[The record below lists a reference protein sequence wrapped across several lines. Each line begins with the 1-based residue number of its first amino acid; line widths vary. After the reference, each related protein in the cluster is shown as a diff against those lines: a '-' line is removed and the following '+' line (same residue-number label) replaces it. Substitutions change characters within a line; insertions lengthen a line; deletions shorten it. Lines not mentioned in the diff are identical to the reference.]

1 LTNLSLQRNRQ
12 PILFNSSSI
21 TANVTTTTLI
31 YVGLVLTTL
40 VGVVGAVVPVMPG
53 PLLILGAS
61 IGAGFLYQWDNVT
74 ITLVVSSVVLVMCF
88 AIEQLSGIWGAQ
100 KAGASHWG
108 QIGSIVGLV
117 LGFIGLLPALPVG
130 GPLVGLFFGPF
141 IGAVVGEL
149 LYPRQVPIGERFSIS
164 VKAGVGIVLGSV
176 IGLIM
181 QGVLSLFAAI
191 VFISTTWH
199 LGMGIS

>member
-1 LTNLSLQRNRQ
+1 M
-12 PILFNSSSI
+12 
-21 TANVTTTTLI
+21 
-31 YVGLVLTTL
+31 TL
-40 VGVVGAVVPVMPG
+40 VGVVGSVVPVMPG

-61 IGAGFLYQWDNVT
+61 IISGFLYDWNQVT
-74 ITLVVSSVVLVMCF
+74 VTLVVSSVVFVMCF

-108 QIGSIVGLV
+108 QIGSIFGLF
-117 LGFIGLLPALPVG
+117 LGFFGLLPALPIG

-149 LYPRQVPIGERFSIS
+149 LYPRQVPMVDRLRIS

-176 IGLIM
+176 IGLII
-181 QGVLSLFAAI
+181 QGLLSLFAAI
-191 VFISTTWH
+191 VFATTTWN
-199 LGMGIS
+199 LGFGIG

>member
-1 LTNLSLQRNRQ
+1 M
-12 PILFNSSSI
+12 
-21 TANVTTTTLI
+21 TTTTLI
-31 YVGLVLTTL
+31 YIALLLLTC
-40 VGVVGAVVPVMPG
+40 VGVIGSVVPVMPG
-53 PLLILGAS
+53 PILILGAS
-61 IGAGFLYQWDNVT
+61 IGAGWLYHWDNVT
-74 ITLVVSSVVLVMCF
+74 VSLIVSSVVLVMCF

-108 QIGSIVGLV
+108 QIGSIVGLL

-149 LYPRQVPIGERFSIS
+149 CYPRQVAIGERVSIS

-176 IGLIM
+176 IGLVI
-181 QGVLSLFAAI
+181 QGLLSLFAAI
-191 VFISTTWH
+191 VFATTTWQ
-199 LGMGIS
+199 LGFGNIG

>member
-1 LTNLSLQRNRQ
+1 M
-12 PILFNSSSI
+12 
-21 TANVTTTTLI
+21 
-31 YVGLVLTTL
+31 TL
-40 VGVVGAVVPVMPG
+40 VGVVGSVVPVMPG

-61 IGAGFLYQWDNVT
+61 IVSGFLYDWNQVT
-74 ITLVVSSVVLVMCF
+74 VTLVVSSVVFVMCF

-108 QIGSIVGLV
+108 QIGSIFGLF
-117 LGFIGLLPALPVG
+117 LGFFGLLPALPLG

-149 LYPRQVPIGERFSIS
+149 LYPRQVPLVNRLRIS

-176 IGLIM
+176 IGLII
-181 QGVLSLFAAI
+181 QGLLSLFAAI
-191 VFISTTWH
+191 VFATTTWH
-199 LGMGIS
+199 LGFGIT

>member
-1 LTNLSLQRNRQ
+1 M
-12 PILFNSSSI
+12 
-21 TANVTTTTLI
+21 TTTTLI
-31 YVGLVLTTL
+31 YVALLLTTL
-40 VGVVGAVVPVMPG
+40 VGVVGAVVPVLPG
-53 PLLILGAS
+53 PILILGAS
-61 IGAGFLYQWDNVT
+61 IGAGFLYNWDNATVT
-74 ITLVVSSVVLVMCF
+74 IVVSSVVLVMCF

-108 QIGSIVGLV
+108 QIGSFVGLF
-117 LGFIGLLPALPVG
+117 LGFFGLLPALPVG

-149 LYPRQVPIGERFSIS
+149 LYPRQIPLAARVKIS

-176 IGLIM
+176 LGLIL
-181 QGVLSLFAAI
+181 QGLLSLFAAI
-191 VFISTTWH
+191 VFVITTWH

>member
-1 LTNLSLQRNRQ
+1 M
-12 PILFNSSSI
+12 
-21 TANVTTTTLI
+21 TTTTLI
-31 YVGLVLTTL
+31 YVALLLTTL

-53 PLLILGAS
+53 PSLILGAS
-61 IGAGFLYQWDNVT
+61 IIAGFLYQWDDVTVT
-74 ITLVVSSVVLVMCF
+74 IVVSSVVFLMCF

-117 LGFIGLLPALPVG
+117 LGFVGLLPALPVG

-149 LYPRQVPIGERFSIS
+149 FYPREVPPNERPQDKEQPKPPDGQQPIPPE
-164 VKAGVGIVLGSV
+164 ADP
-176 IGLIM
+176 
-181 QGVLSLFAAI
+181 
-191 VFISTTWH
+191 VFTS
-199 LGMGIS
+199 

>member
-1 LTNLSLQRNRQ
+1 M
-12 PILFNSSSI
+12 
-21 TANVTTTTLI
+21 
-31 YVGLVLTTL
+31 TL
-40 VGVVGAVVPVMPG
+40 VGVVGSVVPVMPG

-61 IGAGFLYQWDNVT
+61 IASGFLYDWNQVT
-74 ITLVVSSVVLVMCF
+74 VTLVVSSVVFVMCF

-108 QIGSIVGLV
+108 QIGSIFGLF
-117 LGFIGLLPALPVG
+117 LGFFGLLPALPLG

-149 LYPRQVPIGERFSIS
+149 LYPRQVPLVNRLRIS

-176 IGLIM
+176 IGLII
-181 QGVLSLFAAI
+181 QGLLSLFAAI
-191 VFISTTWH
+191 VFATTTWH
-199 LGMGIS
+199 LGFGIT

>member
-1 LTNLSLQRNRQ
+1 M
-12 PILFNSSSI
+12 
-21 TANVTTTTLI
+21 TTTTLI
-31 YVGLVLTTL
+31 YVALLLMTL
-40 VGVVGAVVPVMPG
+40 VGVVGSVVPVMPG

-61 IGAGFLYQWDNVT
+61 IVSGFLYDWNQVT
-74 ITLVVSSVVLVMCF
+74 VTLVVSSVVFVMCF

-108 QIGSIVGLV
+108 QIGSIFGLF
-117 LGFIGLLPALPVG
+117 LGFFGLLPALPIG

-149 LYPRQVPIGERFSIS
+149 LYPRQVPLVNRLRIS

-176 IGLIM
+176 IGLII
-181 QGVLSLFAAI
+181 QGLLSLFAAI
-191 VFISTTWH
+191 VFATTTWH
-199 LGMGIS
+199 LGFGIT

>member
-1 LTNLSLQRNRQ
+1 
-12 PILFNSSSI
+12 
-21 TANVTTTTLI
+21 VTTTTLI
-31 YVGLVLTTL
+31 YVTLLLTTL
-40 VGVVGAVVPVMPG
+40 IGTIGAVVPVMPG
-53 PLLILGAS
+53 PILILGAS
-61 IGAGFLYQWDNVT
+61 IGIGLLYDWENAT
-74 ITLVVSSVVLVMCF
+74 ISIVVSSIVLVMCF

-108 QIGSIVGLV
+108 QIGSIVGLI

-149 LYPRQVPIGERFSIS
+149 LYPRQVPLVERVTIS

-176 IGLIM
+176 IGLAI
-181 QGVLSLFAAI
+181 QGLLSLFAAI
-191 VFISTTWH
+191 VFIATTWH
-199 LGMGIS
+199 LGMGII

>member
-1 LTNLSLQRNRQ
+1 M
-12 PILFNSSSI
+12 
-21 TANVTTTTLI
+21 
-31 YVGLVLTTL
+31 TL
-40 VGVVGAVVPVMPG
+40 VGVVGSVVPVMPG

-61 IGAGFLYQWDNVT
+61 IVSGFLYDWNQVT
-74 ITLVVSSVVLVMCF
+74 VTLVVSSVVFVMCF

-108 QIGSIVGLV
+108 QIGSIFGLF
-117 LGFIGLLPALPVG
+117 LGFFGLLPALPIG

-149 LYPRQVPIGERFSIS
+149 LYPRQVSLVNRLRIS

-176 IGLIM
+176 IGLII
-181 QGVLSLFAAI
+181 QGLLSLFAAI
-191 VFISTTWH
+191 VFATTTWH
-199 LGMGIS
+199 LGFGIT

>member
-1 LTNLSLQRNRQ
+1 M
-12 PILFNSSSI
+12 
-21 TANVTTTTLI
+21 
-31 YVGLVLTTL
+31 TL
-40 VGVVGAVVPVMPG
+40 VGVVGSVVPVMPG

-61 IGAGFLYQWDNVT
+61 IVSGFLYDWNQVT
-74 ITLVVSSVVLVMCF
+74 VTLVVSSVVFVMCF

-108 QIGSIVGLV
+108 QIGSIFGLF
-117 LGFIGLLPALPVG
+117 LGFFGLLPALPIG

-149 LYPRQVPIGERFSIS
+149 LYPRQVPLVNRLRIS

-176 IGLIM
+176 IGLII
-181 QGVLSLFAAI
+181 QGLLSLFAAI
-191 VFISTTWH
+191 VFATTTWH
-199 LGMGIS
+199 LGFGIT